1 MKTVS
6 VTVVGG
12 GIAGCTA
19 AIELSKNKQ
28 YKINL
33 YEKKSYILG
42 NAPYCRLH
50 CGLMYPM
57 ISFKESE
64 LLLRYSI
71 DFANEYPTAIFK
83 RPCVIMYNAQSNY
96 STVDL
101 VNKCNFIK
109 LKYGGLV
116 RQGNP
121 LGTTASFFAA
131 YTKNDII
138 HFKNTGEF
146 LYSTCEARKFH
157 DPYVKTVCKMLKD
170 INSIKYPFV
179 SVNEFGIEQDIVE
192 QLIKHKIKNTPNIKL
207 HLETEYRGSSSFSS
221 EWGETC
227 SLSQTAPVK
236 TPLINAK
243 GHSTS
248 NCGLLEL
255 KSSWLVSSSSQY
267 TIPLPEI
274 AIIGERG
281 TSQGMI
287 QLSPRKNGKIQL
299 HYMSSNSTLFQR
311 VSHFS
316 EFTLENQKII
326 INNCI
331 PDDITIIRTNNAIK
345 QINKFLDTSLELDNC
360 KALWGCQFIPNK
372 VDTLRTS
379 TYTFKKSTSNE
390 DVLREGTQKLEID
403 IEIVKAISS
412 IYTAKQIS
420 KIIDFKLY

>member
-1 MKTVS
+1 MKKTI
-6 VTVVGG
+6 TVVGG

-19 AIELSKNKQ
+19 AIELSKNKNNI
-28 YKINL
+28 INL
-33 YEKKSYILG
+33 YEKKNYILG

-64 LLLRYSI
+64 LLLKYSI
-71 DFANEYPTAIFK
+71 EFAKEYPSAILK
-83 RPCVIMYNAQSNY
+83 RPCVIMYNVQSNY

-109 LKYGGLV
+109 LKYNKYIPLTKTFIGKV
-116 RQGNP
+116 HKNIYNP
-121 LGTTASFFAA
+121 LGTTTSFFAV

-146 LYSTCEARKFH
+146 LHSTCEARKFH

-192 QLIKHKIKNTPNIKL
+192 KLIKNKIKNSPNIKL
-207 HLETEYRGSSSFSS
+207 HRGSCPP
-221 EWGETC
+221 TT
-227 SLSQTAPVK
+227 SLDESTVV
-236 TPLINAK
+236 INAK

-248 NCGLLEL
+248 NNGLLEL
-255 KSSWLVSSSSQY
+255 KSSWLVSSQY
-267 TIPLPEI
+267 NNNNTPLPEI

-281 TSQGMI
+281 TNRGMI

-299 HYMSSNSTLFQR
+299 HYMSPDSTLFQR

-326 INNCI
+326 VRNCI
-331 PDDITIIRTNNAIK
+331 PDDITITRTNNAIK
-345 QINKFLDTSLELDNC
+345 QINKFLDTELSLDNC
-360 KALWGCQFIPNK
+360 KALWGCQFIPSQL
-372 VDTLRTS
+372 DTLRTS
-379 TYTFKKSTSNE
+379 TYTFKKST
-390 DVLREGTQKLEID
+390 QKLEVD

-412 IYTAKQIS
+412 VYTAKQITLS
-420 KIIDFKLY
+420 ITTN

>member
-1 MKTVS
+1 MKTVT

-12 GIAGCTA
+12 GIAGCTT
-19 AIELSKNKQ
+19 AIELSKNKNNI
-28 YKINL
+28 INL
-33 YEKKSYILG
+33 YEKKKFILG

-64 LLLRYSI
+64 LLLKYSI
-71 DFANEYPTAIFK
+71 EFAKEYPTAILK
-83 RPCVIMYNAQSNY
+83 RPCVIMYNTNSNY
-96 STVDL
+96 NTVEL

-116 RQGNP
+116 QRQENP
-121 LGTTASFFAA
+121 LGNTASFFAV
-131 YTKNDII
+131 YTRNDII
-138 HFKNTGEF
+138 HFKNTGNF

-192 QLIKHKIKNTPNIKL
+192 KLIKNKIKISPNIKL
-207 HLETEYRGSSSFSS
+207 HLGT
-221 EWGETC
+221 EWGSCPPTLAEAKASTWQGTTR
-227 SLSQTAPVK
+227 LSSVV
-236 TPLINAK
+236 INAK

-248 NCGLLEL
+248 SSGLLEL
-255 KSSWLVSSSSQY
+255 KSSWLVSSSS
-267 TIPLPEI
+267 LSLSLSPEI

-281 TSQGMI
+281 TNQGMI

-311 VSHFS
+311 VTHFS

-331 PDDITIIRTNNAIK
+331 PDDITITRTNNAIK
-345 QINKFLDTSLELDNC
+345 QIYKFLDTELNLDNC
-360 KALWGCQFIPNK
+360 KALWGCQFIPDK

-379 TYTFKKSTSNE
+379 TYKCISNN
-390 DVLREGTQKLEID
+390 QIN

-412 IYTAKQIS
+412 VYAAKQIS
-420 KIIDFKLY
+420 LLVY